1 MKRKVWQEHKNITK
15 LYYGMDE
22 KFFIHHIDIWIKN
35 GYSLS
40 KIIRHTECL
49 VDIVKNNNY
58 DNAYTLLK
66 KYQQSKSQKEKLRIR
81 YGRGR
86 VDLLEN
92 KLKKRN
98 RGKTVSC
105 WKKEYWLEKGYAEE
119 EANVKIQEY
128 QKQNGKKRKKFP
140 TKEWKVKLKHCLD
153 YWLEKGY
160 TEEEAEILR
169 KPYLSYNTL
178 EGFIGRH
185 GEVIGEKK
193 YLECIEKYKQT
204 MKQNLSK
211 RKQAGYVSKESK
223 KFFIEIY
230 KMIRKLGIQRKEIY
244 FGINGSREFFLR
256 KNQTQN
262 EGRFVDFCVPKLNLC
277 IEYNGTFWHGR
288 ERDEWKNPFI
298 DYEYSIMKDNE
309 LKLLCEDRN
318 FDLVVVWSDD
328 SKDDMINKI
337 KEIVYAKM
345 GN

>member
-105 WKKEYWLEKGYAEE
+105 WKKE
-119 EANVKIQEY
+119 
-128 QKQNGKKRKKFP
+128 
-140 TKEWKVKLKHCLD
+140 